1 MSEKWILP
9 SFTSLGTD
17 TAEEVVCVFSFET
30 SLDLRQQRILLTYS
44 SGCQSA
50 PIEHLAYVYNY
61 TNGYLRCCLVSLN
74 VHAQCPQIRGL
85 GQANFIIKNNPS
97 AANLLLNNNFEK
109 IPPTDEHFFIWLISF
124 SVSQTLLFPGT
135 LGRLSLRR
143 EEFFIHSMILGHS
156 SPWKP
161 ARPKRLLCKA

>member
-9 SFTSLGTD
+9 SFTSLGKD
-17 TAEEVVCVFSFET
+17 TAEEVVCGFSFET

-50 PIEHLAYVYNY
+50 HIEHLAYVYKY
-61 TNGYLRCCLVSLN
+61 TNAYLGCCLVSLN

-85 GQANFIIKNNPS
+85 GQASFIIKNNPS

-109 IPPTDEHFFIWLISF
+109 IPPS
-124 SVSQTLLFPGT
+124 
-135 LGRLSLRR
+135 
-143 EEFFIHSMILGHS
+143 
-156 SPWKP
+156 
-161 ARPKRLLCKA
+161 